1 MADDGRTMLHYDQI
15 MAVQMGTMAG
25 EYRGVPMLKNPFDLA
40 LYTRLIGQLRPAT
53 IIEIG
58 SHRGGSAIWFAD
70 QMRCHGIDGSVH
82 SIDIARVGDVRDPMV
97 TFHGGDACALGP
109 LHDLLA
115 ALPRPWLVVEDADHM
130 AITTRAV
137 LDFFH
142 PMLAIGDWLV
152 VEDGILTAMGVAADY
167 GGGPLCAIDGFLAEN
182 GAHYQLR
189 RDYCDWFG
197 RNVTWN
203 VDGWLERVA

>member
-1 MADDGRTMLHYDQI
+1 MVDDGRTMLRYDQI
-15 MAVQMGTMAG
+15 MAVQQGTMAG
-25 EYRGVPMLKNPFDLA
+25 EYRGIAMLKNPYDLA

-53 IIEIG
+53 VIEVG

-70 QMRCHGIDGSVH
+70 QMRCHAIAGAVH
-82 SIDIARVGDVRDPMV
+82 SIDIARVDDVSDPMV
-97 TFHGGDACALGP
+97 TFHGCDACQLGP
-109 LHDLLA
+109 LYDRLA
-115 ALPRPWLVVEDADHM
+115 TLPHPWLVVEDADHM
-130 AITTRAV
+130 ATTTRAV
-137 LDFFH
+137 MDFFH
-142 PMLAIGDWLV
+142 PLLHIGDWLV

-167 GGGPLCAIDGFLAEN
+167 GGGPLQAIDGFLGEY
-182 GAHYQLR
+182 GAQYHLR